1 MRGKELDPC
10 SAGKAG
16 KLLTAGKAKL
26 ADCKPFTIQLQFP
39 TGENTPQLNK
49 AAAEAAAEENSQL
62 PAADT
67 AAAADG
73 AEKKYSARASGVSRG
88 RSSGSQKTA
97 AGKPP
102 CKPRCSF
109 KPKSARPNTGKT
121 APESEP
127 DK

>member
-67 AAAADG
+67 AAADG
-73 AEKKYSARASGVSRG
+73 AENKYSARTSGVSRE
-88 RSSGSQKTA
+88 RAPGSQKTA

-102 CKPRCSF
+102 CKPRRIF
-109 KPKSARPNTGKT
+109 KPKSARPNTAKT